1 MFHGC
6 ALRGIPIIFF
16 CIIFIA
22 CVIIL
27 LCSTIITAIKN
38 KNNNLSFKEIIKE
51 SFSDLLDEGLDIGI
65 CILAG
70 CFILMVITIPI
81 SYSKEHALKEAQFYH
96 ERYITLSEEIN
107 KANNSKENIPKEL
120 ETYDMILL
128 NKKIEQHEVAKKKL
142 DYWSNM
148 IIKMNSHIKKRSI

>member
-6 ALRGIPIIFF
+6 ALRGVPIIFF

-22 CVIIL
+22 CIIIL

-65 CILAG
+65 YILAG
-70 CFILMVITIPI
+70 CFVLMAITIPI
-81 SYSKEHALKEAQFYH
+81 SYSKKHALKEAQFYY
-96 ERYITLSEEIN
+96 ERCITLSKEIN
-107 KANNSKENIPKEL
+107 DEANKNKENIPNEL
-120 ETYDMILL
+120 KSYDMIWYCL
-128 NKKIEQHEVAKKKL
+128 
-142 DYWSNM
+142 
-148 IIKMNSHIKKRSI
+148 IKK

>member
-6 ALRGIPIIFF
+6 ALRGVPIVFF

-22 CVIIL
+22 CIVIL

-70 CFILMVITIPI
+70 CFILMVVAIPI
-81 SYSKEHALKEAQFYH
+81 SCSKKHALKEAEHYY
-96 ERYITLSEEIN
+96 ERCITLSKEIN
-107 KANNSKENIPKEL
+107 KSNKNKENIPEEL
-120 ETYDMILL
+120 KSYDMMLL
-128 NKKIEQHEVAKKKL
+128 DKKIEQYEVAKKRL
-142 DYWSNM
+142 DYWNN
-148 IIKMNSHIKKRSI
+148 IINK

>member
-6 ALRGIPIIFF
+6 ALREIPTVFF

-22 CVIIL
+22 CIIIL

-51 SFSDLLDEGLDIGI
+51 SFSDLLYEGYIGI

-70 CFILMVITIPI
+70 CLVLMVITIPI
-81 SYSKEHALKEAQFYH
+81 SYS
-96 ERYITLSEEIN
+96 N
-107 KANNSKENIPKEL
+107 
-120 ETYDMILL
+120 
-128 NKKIEQHEVAKKKL
+128 
-142 DYWSNM
+142 
-148 IIKMNSHIKKRSI
+148 

>member
-6 ALRGIPIIFF
+6 ALRGIPIAFF

-22 CVIIL
+22 CIIIL
-27 LCSTIITAIKN
+27 LCSTIITAIKNKN

-70 CFILMVITIPI
+70 CFILMVVDIPI
-81 SYSKEHALKEAQFYH
+81 SYSKKHALKEAQFYY
-96 ERYITLSEEIN
+96 ERCITLSKEIN
-107 KANNSKENIPKEL
+107 DEANKNKENIPKEL
-120 ETYDMILL
+120 RSYDMMLL
-128 NKKIEQHEVAKKKL
+128 DKKIEQREVAMKRL
-142 DYWSNM
+142 DYWNN
-148 IIKMNSHIKKRSI
+148 IINK